1 MSHGHPL
8 PHDAAHL
15 HVTGAARY
23 VDDLP
28 CPANCLY
35 LAFGLSS
42 IASGQITDLSLDRVR
57 AHEGVIAVLTPNL
70 YIYGIVFA
78 FDRRDHQF

>member
-1 MSHGHPL
+1 MSYGHPL

-28 CPANCLY
+28 CPANCLH

-42 IASGQITDLSLDRVR
+42 LSLIHISEPTR
-57 AHEGVIAVLTPNL
+57 P
-70 YIYGIVFA
+70 Y
-78 FDRRDHQF
+78 

>member
-28 CPANCLY
+28 CPANCLH
-35 LAFGLSS
+35 LGVWAFQHCLGTDHRSQLR
-42 IASGQITDLSLDRVR
+42 SGAR
-57 AHEGVIAVLTPNL
+57 P
-70 YIYGIVFA
+70 
-78 FDRRDHQF
+78 